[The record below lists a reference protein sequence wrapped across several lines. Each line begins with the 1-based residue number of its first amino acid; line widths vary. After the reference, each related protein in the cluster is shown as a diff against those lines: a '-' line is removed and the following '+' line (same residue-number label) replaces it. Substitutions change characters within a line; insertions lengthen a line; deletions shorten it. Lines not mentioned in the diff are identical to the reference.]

1 MIKLITNG
9 DKAMKEISFKN
20 KFGDTLFGNSW
31 EIENPKKILLL
42 VTGMAENSARYDDF
56 ATFLNQNGIAVYC
69 LDHYGQG
76 LGKNG
81 ELGHV
86 VEDYFFKMQDTML
99 QYVGVLKKQYKDK
112 PIYLF
117 AHSMGSFVTQGYIE
131 KYSSSIDKV
140 VLCGTNGR
148 NPLVK
153 AGSLFTKL
161 FIHKNNFHKSAGFIH
176 TLSIGAYEKTV
187 KGAKSNNAW
196 ISFNEENVEIYDKD
210 EFSGYRPTNGFYKEF
225 MKGLSSIQKTS
236 NIKGIEKTLPI
247 LIIGGDSDAV
257 SSNGKGLVKL
267 NELYLKNGLNSR
279 VIVYKNMRHE
289 ILNEK
294 DNMKVYKDVLNFFNE

>member
-1 MIKLITNG
+1 
-9 DKAMKEISFKN
+9 MKEISFKN
-20 KFGDTLFGNSW
+20 KFGDILYGNAW
-31 EIENPKKILLL
+31 EIDNPKKVLLL

-56 ATFLNQNGIAVYC
+56 ATFLNNNGIAVYC

-99 QYVGVLKKQYKDK
+99 QYVGVLKEKFKNT

-117 AHSMGSFVTQGYIE
+117 AHSMGSFVTQGFIE

-148 NPLVK
+148 NPLVNLGYIC
-153 AGSLFTKL
+153 AQL
-161 FIHKNNFHKSAGFIH
+161 FIHKNNYHKTAGFIH

-187 KGAKSNNAW
+187 KGGISNNAW
-196 ISFNEENVEIYDKD
+196 ISFNEENVKKYDAD

-225 MKGLSSIQKTS
+225 MKGLKSIQKNS
-236 NIKGIEKTLPI
+236 NIKTIEKSLPI
-247 LIIGGDSDAV
+247 LIIGGECDAV

-267 NELYLKNGLNSR
+267 NKLYLKHGLNSR
-279 VIVYKNMRHE
+279 VIVYPNMRHE

-294 DNMKVYKDVLNFFNE
+294 ENAKVYNDVLNFFNE

>member
-1 MIKLITNG
+1 
-9 DKAMKEISFKN
+9 MKEISFKN
-20 KFGDTLFGNSW
+20 KFGDTLFGNAW
-31 EIENPKKILLL
+31 EIENPEKVLLL

-56 ATFLNQNGIAVYC
+56 ATFLNKNGIAVYC

-86 VEDYFFKMQDTML
+86 VEDYFFKMQETML
-99 QYVGVLKKQYKDK
+99 QYVGVLRAKFKDI
-112 PIYLF
+112 PVYLF
-117 AHSMGSFVTQGYIE
+117 AHSMGSFVSQGFIE

-153 AGSLFTKL
+153 VGSLYTKL
-161 FIHKNNFHKSAGFIH
+161 FIHKNNYHKTAGFIH

-187 KGAKSNNAW
+187 KNAKSNNAW
-196 ISFNEENVEIYDKD
+196 VSYNEDNIVAYDND
-210 EFSGYRPTNGFYKEF
+210 PYSGYRPTNGFYKEF

-236 NIKGIEKTLPI
+236 SIKKIQKNLPI

-257 SSNGKGLVKL
+257 SNNAKGLLKL
-267 NELYLKNGLNSR
+267 NKLYIKNGLNSR
-279 VIVYKNMRHE
+279 VIVYNHMRHE

-294 DNMKVYKDVLNFFNE
+294 DNMLVYNDVLNFFNE

>member
-1 MIKLITNG
+1 
-9 DKAMKEISFKN
+9 MKEISFKN
-20 KFGDTLFGNSW
+20 KFGDTLYGNSW
-31 EIENPKKILLL
+31 EISNPTKVLLL

-56 ATFLNQNGIAVYC
+56 ATFLNKNGISVYC

-99 QYVGVLKKQYKDK
+99 QYIEVLREQFKRT

-117 AHSMGSFVTQGYIE
+117 AHSMGSFVTQGFIE
-131 KYSSSIDKV
+131 KYSKSIDKV

-148 NPLVK
+148 NPLVNLGYIC
-153 AGSLFTKL
+153 AKL
-161 FIHKNNFHKSAGFIH
+161 FIHKNNYHKTAGFIH

-187 KGAKSNNAW
+187 KGRKSNNDW
-196 ISFNEENVEIYDKD
+196 ISFNEENVAIYDKD

-225 MKGLSSIQKTS
+225 MKGLKSIQKDS
-236 NIKGIEKTLPI
+236 NIKTIDKTLPI

-257 SSNGKGLVKL
+257 SNNGKGLVKL
-267 NELYLKNGLNSR
+267 NKLYLKHGLKSK
-279 VIVYKNMRHE
+279 VIVYPHMRHE

-294 DNMKVYKDVLNFFNE
+294 EHMNVYNDVLKFFNE